1 MNSWDFNYWGFFDI
15 VAILLLALIAANVLK
30 KYIKFL
36 RESLIPTSVLGGLF
50 LLIISTIYKA
60 ITKQNIFETS
70 FFGNR
75 GTEALELITYHSLA
89 FGFIATT
96 FASKKEKLNK
106 KRTEEIF
113 DTSAPINIEPS
124 RKAMGIHITLA
135 TE

>member
-70 FFGNR
+70 FFGPAEP
-75 GTEALELITYHSLA
+75 EALELEPRNMH
-89 FGFIATT
+89 F
-96 FASKKEKLNK
+96 KNK
-106 KRTEEIF
+106 FWSSWRGSAVTNPNSIHE
-113 DTSAPINIEPS
+113 DTGSIPGLTRWVKDLVLP
-124 RKAMGIHITLA
+124 
-135 TE
+135 